1 MSPFSESLALLSPH
15 FSCKD
20 QSIVPMHARPARRRC
35 EHLPFALILKMI
47 SGTPQRRSADNRR
60 AALAAEPQKNDPRF
74 EHSKM
79 HSVLRCYERPI
90 HCPRHYPAPPS
101 PIPNSSRSRVPGRY
115 RGLTIEAYALD
126 LRQRTSWYRAAPR
139 HLFAVQVRLALPPHA
154 AHGAPLLHSCKPEPD
169 NLSRV
174 ALALTMITLRT
185 ESAGSEIVRAKD
197 NVPARHVKR
206 PRGGCC
212 GPSRLRSMPRRAELS
227 WLHGKCASQ
236 AVPCWTVENSVFTSG
251 RRRPATGFHWHA

>member
-1 MSPFSESLALLSPH
+1 MTNTVIRGTRHRQAGCRCRRRSQPRRQRRDRDGPVSPFSESLALLSPH

-20 QSIVPMHARPARRRC
+20 QSIVPVHARPARRRC

-154 AHGAPLLHSCKPEPD
+154 AHGSSIAANQNRIIC
-169 NLSRV
+169 
-174 ALALTMITLRT
+174 
-185 ESAGSEIVRAKD
+185 
-197 NVPARHVKR
+197 PAW
-206 PRGGCC
+206 
-212 GPSRLRSMPRRAELS
+212 PSRSR
-227 WLHGKCASQ
+227 
-236 AVPCWTVENSVFTSG
+236 
-251 RRRPATGFHWHA
+251 